1 MSHEPPADGE
11 VELTILGPG
20 RGESCLVH
28 VGRGEWLVVD
38 SCVNES
44 GQPAALA
51 YLDSLGVPP
60 SAVRWIVATHWHDDH
75 VRGLANLVETCSAAK
90 VIHSAALES
99 DEFRILAAVGA
110 ESMVEGPSGVK
121 ELWRT
126 WHHLADSGR
135 SAPELARA
143 DYRVHHRKSGS
154 APECE
159 IWALSPSGTALS
171 LAVSEFSSLLAS
183 EGQPKRAVPRP
194 KRNPSS
200 VVVWVRVGAAVVLL
214 GADLERSSDPSQ
226 GWQGIVG
233 STGRQTEK
241 GHVVKVPHH
250 GSEDAHDPAMWTD
263 LLHPQPLAALTPFRQ
278 GNVALPRD
286 ADGTRIAQ
294 LASDAWLTHDTGPAR
309 AARRSRTVEKTIGE
323 VTKRIERVSVNP
335 GRVTFRCLAGDP
347 SDWAVDAPSPAV
359 RLG

>member
-1 MSHEPPADGE
+1 MSHDPPAAEE

-38 SCVNES
+38 SCVTES

-51 YLDSLGVPP
+51 YLDALGVSP

-75 VRGLANLVETCSAAK
+75 IRGLANLVEACSAAK
-90 VIHSAALES
+90 VVHSAALES

-110 ESMVEGPSGVK
+110 ESMVEGPSGVR

-126 WHHLADSGR
+126 WNLLADSGR
-135 SAPELARA
+135 DAPELARA
-143 DYRVHHRKSGS
+143 DYRVHLRDIGS

-159 IWALSPSGTALS
+159 IWALSPSGSALA
-171 LAVSEFSSLLAS
+171 LAVSEFSSLVAA

-200 VVVWVRVGAAVVLL
+200 VVVWVRVGAAAVLL
-214 GADLERSSDPSQ
+214 GADLERSSDQSQ
-226 GWQGIVG
+226 GWQGIVA
-233 STGRQTEK
+233 STGRPTER
-241 GHVVKVPHH
+241 GHVIKVPHH
-250 GSEDAHDPAMWTD
+250 GSEDAHDDAMWTE
-263 LLHPQPLAALTPFRQ
+263 LLNPQPLAVLTPFRQ
-278 GNVALPRD
+278 GNVALPRETD
-286 ADGTRIAQ
+286 SARIAQ
-294 LASDAWLTHDTGPAR
+294 LASEAWLTRDTGPAR

-323 VTKRIERVSVNP
+323 VAKRIERLSVNP
-335 GRVTFRCLAGDP
+335 GRVTFRCSAEDP
-347 SDWAVDAPSPAV
+347 GDWAVDAPSPAV